1 MKPAPFDYYRVQTID
16 EAVELLSEY
25 GDDSKIISGGQSL
38 IPMLNFRLARPKV
51 LIDISNI
58 KNRNKIESDLTGI
71 RVAGTTLQRYL
82 EKSKV
87 IQEEL
92 PILHEAIQHIGH
104 IQIRN
109 SGTVGGSIVHADPAS
124 ELPAVS
130 LVLDAEYE
138 IKSISD
144 KYTVAAEDFFVTY
157 MTTTIQPDEI
167 LSSIL
172 FKKPPKNSGWGFHEI
187 ARREGDFALAGSAA
201 VIGLDGD
208 GKCNHARI
216 ALFGVAP
223 TPVRAREAE
232 DLLIGHS
239 YSEDRLK
246 KAAEAVKQVVE
257 PESDVHATAE
267 YRTNVS
273 GVLALRSLEDAYR
286 LATTI

>member
-1 MKPAPFDYYRVQTID
+1 MKPAPFDYYRVQTLD

-58 KNRNKIESDLTGI
+58 KNRNKIESDVKGI
-71 RVAGTTLQRYL
+71 RVAGTTLQRYI

-109 SGTVGGSIVHADPAS
+109 SGTIGGSIVHADPAS

-130 LVLDAEYE
+130 LVLDAEFE
-138 IKSISD
+138 IKSKSD
-144 KYTVAAEDFFVTY
+144 EYTVAAEDFFITY
-157 MTTTIQPDEI
+157 MTTSIQPDEI
-167 LSSIL
+167 FSSVY

-187 ARREGDFALAGSAA
+187 ARREGDFAIAGSAA
-201 VIGLDGD
+201 VIGLDEK

-239 YSEDRLK
+239 YSEDRLQ
-246 KAAEAVKQVVE
+246 KAAEAVKQVVD
-257 PESDVHATAE
+257 PESDVHATKE
-267 YRTNVS
+267 YRTDVA
-273 GVLALRSLEDAYR
+273 GVLALRSIKDAYR
-286 LATTI
+286 RATTN

>member
-16 EAVELLSEY
+16 EAAELLSEY

-82 EKSKV
+82 EKSKA

-92 PILHEAIQHIGH
+92 PILHEATKHIGH
-104 IQIRN
+104 VQIRN
-109 SGTVGGSIVHADPAS
+109 SGTIGGSIVHADPAS

-130 LVLDAEYE
+130 LVLDAEFE
-138 IKSISD
+138 IISKSD
-144 KYTVAAEDFFVTY
+144 KYTVEAEDFFITY
-157 MTTTIQPDEI
+157 MTTSLQPNEL
-167 LSSIL
+167 LSSIY

-201 VIGLDGD
+201 IIGLDGN
-208 GKCNHARI
+208 GICNHASI

-223 TPVRAREAE
+223 TPVRARAAE
-232 DLLIGHS
+232 DLLIGQI

-246 KAAEAVKQVVE
+246 KAAEAVKQVVD
-257 PESDVHATAE
+257 PESDVHATEE

-273 GVLALRSLEDAYR
+273 VVLALRSIEDAYR
-286 LATTI
+286 RATSL